1 MKFPIP
7 FALSISL
14 GILLSTSQS
23 LFAQTALDADKLIAD
38 TLNKA
43 TIAKPIYSP
52 RPMRKR
58 FGRAAGE
65 LLIAQVVPFT
75 YNRFIANTDFSH
87 ISFKSIG
94 HNLNPTSW
102 TWDSDIFRTNQF
114 GHPYQGSL
122 YFSAFR
128 TNGYTFWQSV
138 PAAFAGSYM
147 WETAGEN
154 EPPSPNDFINTS
166 FGGIVLGEMTYRLSN
181 KLINNRQRGFK
192 RQVNEVFGFIINPMN
207 GLNRILDGKWGRVY
221 GNPAERDS
229 SKVGAEFDLGVRSYG
244 STTGV
249 INAPNPK
256 GKTGWFGRVKL
267 FYGNRYKDYRTPFS
281 NIYINAEFSNDDSSK
296 VNLISVYGSL
306 AGWEIKS
313 NKELQHLAVLSANY
327 DYIDNEAFF
336 YGAQSVKINLFSQY
350 KLSKKVEISTTFG
363 TGPVILAAVP
373 NTYIFRNRRY
383 DYTSGW
389 SVTAGGAIIIMQK
402 LSASIDYRGG
412 WLRTVNGNDSHYFLH
427 TATSEVRYALSKA
440 FSVAAE
446 SGYFYLKGKYD
457 IHPDVNKRYPYG
469 RISGRYSLNM

>member
-1 MKFPIP
+1 LKLFPIP
-7 FALSISL
+7 YTLLLFAVLFCTPL
-14 GILLSTSQS
+14 S

-38 TLNKA
+38 TTFKA
-43 TIAKPIYSP
+43 ISTKSLYTPRSP
-52 RPMRKR
+52 TKR
-58 FGRAAGE
+58 FWRAAGE
-65 LLIAQVVPFT
+65 LGLAQAVPFT

-87 ISFKSIG
+87 ISFSSIG
-94 HNLNPTSW
+94 HNLKPNSW

-147 WETAGEN
+147 WETVGEN

-181 KLINNRQRGFK
+181 KLINNRQRGFN
-192 RQVNEVFGFIINPMN
+192 RQVKEVVGFIINPMN

-221 GNPAERDS
+221 GNPAVRDS
-229 SKVGAEFDLGVRSYG
+229 SKVSAEFDLGVRSYG
-244 STTGV
+244 STGN
-249 INAPNPK
+249 INAKNPK

-267 FYGNRYKDYRTPFS
+267 LYGNRYQDYETPFS
-281 NIYINAEFSNDDSSK
+281 NIYINAEFGKDDSSK
-296 VNLISVYGSL
+296 VNLLSVYGSL

-313 NKELQHLAVLSANY
+313 NQELKHLAILSVNY
-327 DYIDNEAFF
+327 DYIDNESFF

-350 KLSKKVEISTTFG
+350 KLGKKAQITTTFA

-373 NTYIFRNRRY
+373 NTYMFRNRRY

-389 SVTAGGAIIIMQK
+389 SVSAGGAIMVMER
-402 LSASIDYRGG
+402 LSASIDYRGA

-427 TATSEVRYALSKA
+427 TGAAEVRYAISNA
-440 FSVAAE
+440 FSVAGE
-446 SGYFYLKGKYD
+446 SGYFFLRGKYD
-457 IHPDVNKRYPYG
+457 VHPDVNRRYPYG
-469 RISGRYSLNM
+469 RLSGRYSLNM